1 VIDKEE
7 ETPMRAVRTL
17 ALTVV
22 AVATLVAPLGGIAA
36 AGQGNGG
43 SGGGSGG
50 GKAEVLAT
58 LKIDNP
64 NVEVKQKGADDFE
77 PATDDQKL
85 RQGDTVRTDAT
96 GKAEID
102 YSGGSY
108 TRLDVNTTFKIVKLT
123 EDQGQRQVE
132 GGLESGRTWNRA
144 EDVTESGSFEQS
156 GGGATAAVTGTAFA
170 VECTSLSDCTY
181 QAIVD
186 VTDLTGKDGEK
197 RTLTPLTECD
207 SDDGALCDEVSDL
220 TPEEIAANAWIQEN
234 LLRDLLERGYGPGPF
249 VIGGTLIIQDGVI
262 TFEESPAPTPP
273 PPSSTTTT
281 TTVPAPPPALA
292 DPPLL
297 CESDYTSSTTLP
309 GASECAYGNDVNL
322 LEFEP
327 TSEIIVNE
335 GDEVL
340 FRANVITNGATEPV
354 SIVFDH
360 VPDGSDSE
368 DPFYDTGD
376 YCVGEETGEGG
387 CIEYL
392 QEDTEYPADT
402 IFRFIASYSE
412 ECSSCTVAVGTLVF
426 HLTGPSGTSAPASVD
441 VTVCAWNGCGIGEEG
456 FGQAITAALNT
467 PPAPRSSD
475 TPSTT
480 TPTTSA
486 PTTTAPASTT
496 TTSVAP
502 DQ

>member
-1 VIDKEE
+1 
-7 ETPMRAVRTL
+7 MRVFTRSIAALAVGL
-17 ALTVV
+17 LGVV
-22 AVATLVAPLGGIAA
+22 SFAGIAA

-50 GKAEVLAT
+50 GKPEVLAT

-77 PATDDQKL
+77 PATEGQKL

-102 YSGGSY
+102 YSDDAY

-123 EDQGQRQVE
+123 EEEGERQVE
-132 GGLESGRTWNRA
+132 GGLESGRTWNRTEA
-144 EDVTESGSFEQS
+144 VTESGSFEQS

-262 TFEESPAPTPP
+262 TFTESPAPTPP

-281 TTVPAPPPALA
+281 TTTPVAPVLD
-292 DPPLL
+292 DPPLD
-297 CESDYTSSTTLP
+297 CELYSPPPTGP
-309 GASECAYGNDVNL
+309 GDNCKRAANVL
-322 LEFEP
+322 AFEP
-327 TSEIIVNE
+327 TSEIVVYG
-335 GDEVL
+335 GDEVV
-340 FRANVITNGATEPV
+340 FSARVKNNGATGPV
-354 SIVFDH
+354 YVVFDD
-360 VPDGSDSE
+360 VPNGDGE
-368 DPFYDTGD
+368 YTPYLGQW
-376 YCVGEETGEGG
+376 CVGTDAPEGCNEAIETGKR
-387 CIEYL
+387 
-392 QEDTEYPADT
+392 YPADQV
-402 IFRFIASYSE
+402 FLFQADFMDCYGCSE
-412 ECSSCTVAVGTLVF
+412 SGMLVF
-426 HLTGPSGTSAPASVD
+426 HLESDASGSSAPASVD
-441 VTVCAWNGCGIGEEG
+441 VTVCGYGCGFEGEG
-456 FGQAITAALNT
+456 LGATSSATAPT
-467 PPAPRSSD
+467 TAPTTSS
-475 TPSTT
+475 PTT
-480 TPTTSA
+480 APTTSA
-486 PTTTAPASTT
+486 PTTTAPSSTT
-496 TTSVAP
+496 TTSAAP
-502 DQ
+502 DQE